1 MVLLPPPAAGDGPA
15 AGGLSV
21 AELRAVALR
30 QQQQL
35 AWQQQ
40 QLVAREQRLRFLRQ
54 APHEPQELKLRR
66 LRAQLDQQQAGN
78 ASLAAELEA
87 VRALFSAK
95 EKELSVAAA
104 KVEELT
110 RQLEELRRNSS
121 GANGSAGVTSATSGT
136 DRARHEMLMARAQ
149 RAGQQREQL
158 AQRQAEVQA
167 LDRRIAELRQRLHK
181 KRLHNSQQQQQ
192 LAQQQQQQQLAAQQL
207 TVVAPSNVRPGG
219 CGASGPPPPLL
230 LAANVAAVEPRPRS
244 DPKYQTLPYNTKFRP
259 APPLQPPP
267 PPPPLPP
274 PNRQPEGSAAATE
287 ENSPPDQKKAK
298 EADSAPEAMVEAVA
312 DDSPPLICTAF
323 GQRWCCQRGAMVQL
337 RHPLLC
343 SRSEPRSV
351 AMDSAPPSPP
361 ESSDSEEE
369 KEETRNAPD
378 RDQEQV
384 KEDQQPQQ
392 HTASGEGSASETDG
406 SQSQPVALPEPQQRP
421 ARGNLRSSGSTGG
434 NGGRR
439 KKGPQRVSFDP
450 LALLLDAALEGEL
463 DLVRTTAAQVPNPS
477 AANDE
482 GITALHNAICAGHL
496 DIVKFLVEFG
506 CDVNAQ
512 DSDGWTPLHCA
523 ASCNNLAMVRFLVEH
538 GACVFAAT
546 LSDHET
552 AADKCEEDEEGFDS
566 CSEYLYGVQ
575 EKLGVINGGVAYAV
589 FDYEARQPDE
599 LTFGQGDMV
608 QILRR
613 GGAEGDTEQP
623 CGWWWA
629 RLRDGREGYLP
640 RNLLG
645 LYPRVQPCRPSP
657 EE

>member
-78 ASLAAELEA
+78 ANLAAELEA

-121 GANGSAGVTSATSGT
+121 GSNGSAGVNSATSGT

-192 LAQQQQQQQLAAQQL
+192 MAQQQQQHQHAAQQL
-207 TVVAPSNVRPGG
+207 TVVAPSNARPGG
-219 CGASGPPPPLL
+219 CGGSGPPPPLL

-274 PNRQPEGSAAATE
+274 PNRQPEGSATTVE

-298 EADSAPEAMVEAVA
+298 EADSAPEAMVETVA
-312 DDSPPLICTAF
+312 DNSPPLIC
-323 GQRWCCQRGAMVQL
+323 
-337 RHPLLC
+337 
-343 SRSEPRSV
+343 RSEPRSV
-351 AMDSAPPSPP
+351 AMDGAPPSPP
-361 ESSDSEEE
+361 ESSDGEEE
-369 KEETRNAPD
+369 EEERNSPD
-378 RDQEQV
+378 RDQEPV
-384 KEDQQPQQ
+384 KDDQQPQQ
-392 HTASGEGSASETDG
+392 PAASGEGSASETDG
-406 SQSQPVALPEPQQRP
+406 SQSQPAALPEPQQRP
-421 ARGNLRSSGSTGG
+421 ARGNLRSSGSTGA

-599 LTFGQGDMV
+599 LSFAQGDMV

>member
-121 GANGSAGVTSATSGT
+121 SNSNAGVNSTTSGT

-192 LAQQQQQQQLAAQQL
+192 LAQQQQQQHQPQQL
-207 TVVAPSNVRPGG
+207 TVVTPSNTRPGG
-219 CGASGPPPPLL
+219 GSGGGAPPPPLL

-244 DPKYQTLPYNTKFRP
+244 DPKYQTLPYNTKFRT

-274 PNRQPEGSAAATE
+274 PNRQPEGSTAGNE

-298 EADSAPEAMVEAVA
+298 EADSAPEAMVEAVS
-312 DDSPPLICTAF
+312 DDPPPLIC
-323 GQRWCCQRGAMVQL
+323 
-337 RHPLLC
+337 
-343 SRSEPRSV
+343 RSEPRSV
-351 AMDSAPPSPP
+351 TMDGAPSSPP
-361 ESSDSEEE
+361 ESSDGEEGEEE
-369 KEETRNAPD
+369 RHTPD
-378 RDQEQV
+378 RDQEQQA
-384 KEDQQPQQ
+384 KEEQQQ
-392 HTASGEGSASETDG
+392 HTVPGDGSASETDAP
-406 SQSQPVALPEPQQRP
+406 QAQPVPLPEPQQRP
-421 ARGNLRSSGSTGG
+421 ARGNLRSSGSTAG
-434 NGGRR
+434 NSGRR

-523 ASCNNLAMVRFLVEH
+523 ASCNNLSMVRFLVEH

-599 LTFGQGDMV
+599 LSFAQGDMV

>member
-121 GANGSAGVTSATSGT
+121 GSNGNAGVTAATTGT

-192 LAQQQQQQQLAAQQL
+192 LAQQQQQQHPAQQL
-207 TVVAPSNVRPGG
+207 TVVAPTNARPGG
-219 CGASGPPPPLL
+219 CGGSGPPPPLL

-274 PNRQPEGSAAATE
+274 PNRQPEGSAAAIE

-312 DDSPPLICTAF
+312 DDPPPLIC
-323 GQRWCCQRGAMVQL
+323 
-337 RHPLLC
+337 
-343 SRSEPRSV
+343 RSEPRSV
-351 AMDSAPPSPP
+351 AMDGAPPSPP
-361 ESSDSEEE
+361 ESSDGNEEE
-369 KEETRNAPD
+369 EERHTPD
-378 RDQEQV
+378 RDQEPV
-384 KEDQQPQQ
+384 KDEQQSQ
-392 HTASGEGSASETDG
+392 HHMASAEGSASETDG
-406 SQSQPVALPEPQQRP
+406 SQTQPVALPEPQQRP
-421 ARGNLRSSGSTGG
+421 ARGNLRSSGSTGA

-575 EKLGVINGGVAYAV
+575 EKLGVTNGGVAYAV

-599 LTFGQGDMV
+599 LSFAQGDMV

>member
-78 ASLAAELEA
+78 ANLAAELEA

-121 GANGSAGVTSATSGT
+121 GSNGSAGVNSATSGT

-158 AQRQAEVQA
+158 AQRQAE
-167 LDRRIAELRQRLHK
+167 
-181 KRLHNSQQQQQ
+181 
-192 LAQQQQQQQLAAQQL
+192 
-207 TVVAPSNVRPGG
+207 
-219 CGASGPPPPLL
+219 
-230 LAANVAAVEPRPRS
+230 
-244 DPKYQTLPYNTKFRP
+244 
-259 APPLQPPP
+259 
-267 PPPPLPP
+267 
-274 PNRQPEGSAAATE
+274 GSSTPVE

-312 DDSPPLICTAF
+312 DNLSATHLLSPLVS
-323 GQRWCCQRGAMVQL
+323 G
-337 RHPLLC
+337 
-343 SRSEPRSV
+343 RSEPRSV
-351 AMDSAPPSPP
+351 AMDGAPPSPP
-361 ESSDSEEE
+361 ESSDGEEE
-369 KEETRNAPD
+369 EEERNSPD
-378 RDQEQV
+378 RDQEPV
-384 KEDQQPQQ
+384 KDDQQPQQ
-392 HTASGEGSASETDG
+392 HAASGEGSASETDG
-406 SQSQPVALPEPQQRP
+406 SQTQPAALPEPQQRP
-421 ARGNLRSSGSTGG
+421 ARGNLRSSGSTGA

-599 LTFGQGDMV
+599 LSFAQGDMV

>member
-312 DDSPPLICTAF
+312 DDSPPLIC
-323 GQRWCCQRGAMVQL
+323 
-337 RHPLLC
+337 
-343 SRSEPRSV
+343 RSEPRSV
-351 AMDSAPPSPP
+351 AMDGAPPSPP